1 MLQSNLDINLS
12 ICIDRICQLNQ
23 RVSMEENKTSF
34 NKIDVRKKK
43 ILIQNAK
50 LKKIIYQDIDFSNW
64 LSDFSLDYEYIDSM
78 LEEGKKS
85 YLTYLKINQNSNID
99 QIEEEFYLDNNF
111 KKTSKLVWIHVKY
124 MDNGNGFPIYMEY
137 KLDFIITQ
145 ISYDAHED
153 SDQIRSSQK
162 IDACDLCNPWDID
175 LIVVVVY
182 K

>member
-1 MLQSNLDINLS
+1 
-12 ICIDRICQLNQ
+12 
-23 RVSMEENKTSF
+23 MEENKTSF

-137 KLDFIITQ
+137 KLTQ
-145 ISYDAHED
+145 TAS
-153 SDQIRSSQK
+153 
-162 IDACDLCNPWDID
+162 
-175 LIVVVVY
+175 
-182 K
+182 